1 MENIGSRIQALRL
14 EKNLSLV
21 DLAKASDVSKGLL
34 HRIENADDPNPEL
47 GTLRKIAKGLETT
60 IAALIGHDV
69 VKSARRLPEEV
80 PQWLKNL
87 QDQLEA
93 DGKKADPDFLEA
105 LYVLQNRKG
114 QKSASTQDWL
124 YLYKTLEMSFSRKK

>member
-34 HRIENADDPNPEL
+34 HRIENVDDPNPEL

>member
-34 HRIENADDPNPEL
+34 HRIENSDDPNPEL

-60 IAALIGHDV
+60 IATLIGHDV

-114 QKSASTQDWL
+114 QKSATTQDWL